1 MWWAHSCAAHCVWFD
16 VEGKGLGG
24 AEGLP
29 YSSSVP
35 FHGSCP
41 AGRIHSEHA
50 LAAPACPT
58 WDNKEVA
65 AVG

>member
-1 MWWAHSCAAHCVWFD
+1 MVGTELRSTLCLRFD

-29 YSSSVP
+29 YSSSKP

-50 LAAPACPT
+50 LAALPAPPGVI
-58 WDNKEVA
+58 KR
-65 AVG
+65 